1 MAMKI
6 SKLLSKVNTCEC
18 SRMIEEKGIVV
29 GPKCPLEK
37 KKKGLDTSV
46 YLRQYWQNKV
56 ILTNMNSQIFNEEF
70 LAL

>member
-1 MAMKI
+1 
-6 SKLLSKVNTCEC
+6 
-18 SRMIEEKGIVV
+18 MIEEKGIVV